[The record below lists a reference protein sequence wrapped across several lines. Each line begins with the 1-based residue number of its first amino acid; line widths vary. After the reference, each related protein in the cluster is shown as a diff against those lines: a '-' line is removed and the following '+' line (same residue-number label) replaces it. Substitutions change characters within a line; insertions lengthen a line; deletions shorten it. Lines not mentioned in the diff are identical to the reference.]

1 MAGMMRFEG
10 KAVLITGG
18 ATGIGRAAA
27 LAFAREGAGVMIGDV
42 DDRAGETVALINAA
56 GGRAAWRETDVT
68 ESAQINALVSE
79 CVERFGGLR
88 VAFNNAGVLPEPA
101 PLHEMPIEAYDRTMA
116 VNTKGVF
123 LAMQAEIRHM
133 LAHGGGAIVNT
144 ASVGAVI
151 ANPNMSPY
159 VASKHAVAGLTR
171 GAAIEYA
178 RNGIRVNAI
187 CPGLVETAMTAEW
200 FKDPAFMDA
209 FYAASPIGRAARP
222 EEMVGMVLH
231 LCSDE
236 ASFTNGSIIV
246 MDGGQTAI

>member
-1 MAGMMRFEG
+1 MARFTG
-10 KAVLITGG
+10 KAVLITGA

-27 LAFAREGAGVMIGDV
+27 QAFAREGGAVMIGDV
-42 DDRAGETVALINAA
+42 DDRAAQTVALIEGA
-56 GGRAAWRETDVT
+56 GGRAAWRNTDVT
-68 ESAQINALVSE
+68 DAASVNALVAE
-79 CVERFGGLR
+79 CAERFGGLHA
-88 VAFNNAGVLPEPA
+88 AFNNAGVLPVPA
-101 PLHEMPIEAYDRTMA
+101 PFHEMSLEVYERTMA
-116 VNTKGVF
+116 VNTTGVF
-123 LAMQAEIRHM
+123 LAMQAELRHM
-133 LAHGGGAIVNT
+133 IGHGGGAIVNT

-171 GAAIEYA
+171 AAAIEYA
-178 RNGIRVNAI
+178 RQGIRVNAI

-222 EEMVGMVLH
+222 EEMAGMVLH

-246 MDGGQTAI
+246 IDGGQTAI

>member
-1 MAGMMRFEG
+1 MMRFTG

-27 LAFAREGAGVMIGDV
+27 QAFAREGAGVMIGDV
-42 DDRAGETVALINAA
+42 DDRANETVSLIEAA
-56 GGRAAWRETDVT
+56 GGRAGWRETDVT
-68 ESAQINALVSE
+68 DGDALAALVAD
-79 CVERFGGLR
+79 CVERFGGLHA
-88 VAFNNAGVLPEPA
+88 AFNNAGVLPEPA
-101 PLHEMPIEAYDRTMA
+101 PFHEMPLEAYERTMA
-116 VNTKGVF
+116 VNARGVF

-178 RNGIRVNAI
+178 RAAIRVNAI

-200 FKDPAFMDA
+200 FKDPMFMEA
-209 FYAASPIGRAARP
+209 FYSASPIGRAAAP

>member
-1 MAGMMRFEG
+1 MTRFTG

-27 LAFAREGAGVMIGDV
+27 QAFAREGGAVMIGDV
-42 DDRAGETVALINAA
+42 DDRAAQTVALIEDA
-56 GGRAAWRETDVT
+56 GGRAAWRHTDVT
-68 ESAQINALVSE
+68 DAASVNALAAE
-79 CVERFGGLR
+79 CAERFGGLHA
-88 VAFNNAGVLPEPA
+88 AFNNAGVLPVPA
-101 PLHEMPIEAYDRTMA
+101 PFHEMSLEAYERTMA
-116 VNTKGVF
+116 VNTTGVF
-123 LAMQAEIRHM
+123 LSMQAELRHM
-133 LAHGGGAIVNT
+133 IAYGGGAIVNT

-171 GAAIEYA
+171 AAAIEYA
-178 RNGIRVNAI
+178 RQGIRVNAI

-222 EEMVGMVLH
+222 EEMAGMVLH

-236 ASFTNGSIIV
+236 ASFTNGSIIL
-246 MDGGQTAI
+246 MDGGQTAV